1 MAEYQSNDK
10 SIFLVLLSFIPLRQR
25 EIVMTDT
32 KTPSLLSDKMVDMAF
47 ITEYTGCSDKW
58 FYKLIQDGLFPKP
71 IKLGR
76 SSRWLKS
83 EIEYWVKQRITDSRQ
98 G

>member
-1 MAEYQSNDK
+1 MKNTTTQG
-10 SIFLVLLSFIPLRQR
+10 
-25 EIVMTDT
+25 
-32 KTPSLLSDKMVDMAF
+32 LLSDKMVDMVF
-47 ITEYTGCSDKW
+47 ITEFTGCSDKW

-83 EIEYWVKQRITDSRQ
+83 EIENWVRKRITESRV
-98 G
+98 

>member
-1 MAEYQSNDK
+1 
-10 SIFLVLLSFIPLRQR
+10 
-25 EIVMTDT
+25 MTNT
-32 KTPSLLSDKMVDMAF
+32 TTHSLLSDKMVDMAF

-83 EIEYWVKQRITDSRQ
+83 EVENWVKLRIATSRNQ
-98 G
+98 E

>member
-1 MAEYQSNDK
+1 
-10 SIFLVLLSFIPLRQR
+10 
-25 EIVMTDT
+25 MTDT
-32 KTPSLLSDKMVDMAF
+32 TVRSLLSDKMVDMAF
-47 ITEYTGCSDKW
+47 ITEFTGCSDKW
-58 FYKLIQDGLFPKP
+58 FYKLIQEGLFPKP

-83 EIEYWVKQRITDSRQ
+83 EVENWIEKRITDSR

>member
-1 MAEYQSNDK
+1 VTINK
-10 SIFLVLLSFIPLRQR
+10 SLLALLSFIPLRQR
-25 EIVMTDT
+25 EIIMKNTT
-32 KTPSLLSDKMVDMAF
+32 TQSLLSDKMVDMVF
-47 ITEYTGCSDKW
+47 ITEFTGCSDKW

-83 EIEYWVKQRITDSRQ
+83 EVEEWVQQRIYNSRD
-98 G
+98 

>member
-10 SIFLVLLSFIPLRQR
+10 KSFLVLLSFIPLRQR

-32 KTPSLLSDKMVDMAF
+32 TTRSLLSDKMVDMAF
-47 ITEYTGCSDKW
+47 ITEYAGCSDKW
-58 FYKLIQDGLFPKP
+58 FYKLIQDGIFPKP

-83 EIEYWVKQRITDSRQ
+83 EVEDWVQQRISSSR

>member
-1 MAEYQSNDK
+1 MINK
-10 SIFLVLLSFIPLRQR
+10 SFLVLLSFIPLRQR
-25 EIVMTDT
+25 EIVMTNT
-32 KTPSLLSDKMVDMAF
+32 TRSLLSDKMVDMAF
-47 ITEYTGCSDKW
+47 ITEFTGCSDKW

-83 EIEYWVKQRITDSRQ
+83 EVEDWVKLRIVDSRN
-98 G
+98 